1 MKITDHQIQAIVSGV
16 DDYEVEINFHNNHIT
31 DMYCSCPYAED
42 GHNCKHMAAVL
53 YKWEEYENLTIQ
65 DQDFIYDEVNN
76 VEDLINQAT
85 NEQIHDFLLD
95 ILDKDERLF
104 IKFKTLIESSLDVK
118 DILYYKRQIDA
129 TVQTYLG

>member
-1 MKITDHQIQAIVSGV
+1 MDWEHLFREIILDRGYNYYLSGAVKNMKITDHQIQAIVSGV

-85 NEQIHDFLLD
+85 NEQIHDF
-95 ILDKDERLF
+95 F
-104 IKFKTLIESSLDVK
+104 IGYI
-118 DILYYKRQIDA
+118 R
-129 TVQTYLG
+129 